1 MKLLSYKFFLVLIY
15 LISTVISFAD
25 ETDIKNLLIHKQ
37 NKKLE
42 NVTFTDVK
50 DKIINLKDFKNKLV
64 VINFWATWCAPCREE
79 MPSLDKL
86 QNLKILNNL
95 KVIPINVGQEK
106 IEKSADFF
114 SELNIKN
121 LELYFDNTI
130 KLAKTFSLRGLPTT
144 IIVNKEGE
152 EFARIVGSIDF
163 SDEKFINWLSKYN

>member
-1 MKLLSYKFFLVLIY
+1 
-15 LISTVISFAD
+15 
-25 ETDIKNLLIHKQ
+25 
-37 NKKLE
+37 
-42 NVTFTDVK
+42 
-50 DKIINLKDFKNKLV
+50 
-64 VINFWATWCAPCREE
+64 

-106 IEKSADFF
+106 IEKSVDFF

-163 SDEKFINWLSKYN
+163 SDEKFINWHSKYN